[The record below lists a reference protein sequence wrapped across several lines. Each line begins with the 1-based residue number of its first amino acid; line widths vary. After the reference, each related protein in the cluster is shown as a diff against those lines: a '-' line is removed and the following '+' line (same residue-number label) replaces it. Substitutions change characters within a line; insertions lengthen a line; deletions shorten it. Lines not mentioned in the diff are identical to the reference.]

1 MMCIGAPQETQTT
14 WGGKKR
20 ILLPLILFDG
30 FSSPLFPREN
40 LLTWGSSHRE
50 QIGVEEKKKKARN
63 SHQPISSGY
72 RGANRLPRTV
82 DHSVLGIHPVLHTQ
96 PKT

>member
-1 MMCIGAPQETQTT
+1 MRIGAPQETQTT

-40 LLTWGSSHRE
+40 LLTWGSSHRG
-50 QIGVEEKKKKARN
+50 QIRVKEKKKK
-63 SHQPISSGY
+63 S
-72 RGANRLPRTV
+72 
-82 DHSVLGIHPVLHTQ
+82 TQ
-96 PKT
+96 FTPTYIQWL

>member
-1 MMCIGAPQETQTT
+1 MMRIGAPQETQTT

-40 LLTWGSSHRE
+40 LLTWGSSHRG
-50 QIGVEEKKKKARN
+50 QIRVKEKKKKKHAIHTN
-63 SHQPISSGY
+63 LYPVVIGVPIACHAQSITLY
-72 RGANRLPRTV
+72 
-82 DHSVLGIHPVLHTQ
+82 
-96 PKT
+96 

>member
-1 MMCIGAPQETQTT
+1 MRIGAPQETQTT

-40 LLTWGSSHRE
+40 LLTWGSSHRG
-50 QIGVEEKKKKARN
+50 QIRVKEKKK
-63 SHQPISSGY
+63 STQFTPTYIQWLW
-72 RGANRLPRTV
+72 GANCLPCTV
-82 DHSVLGIHPVLHTQ
+82 DHSLLGIYPALHTQ
-96 PKT
+96 CKA